1 MPRHARLLSESGY
14 AHLIVPGIGRQAIF
28 EEREDYEYYLSIL
41 RRFSRETGVS
51 ICAYCLMEN
60 HVHLLTHDGNNQ
72 VPLLMKKMGVSYSYY
87 FNRKYERT
95 GHLFQDR
102 YLSEPIEDE
111 TYLLAVFRYILNN
124 PVKAGL
130 CEAAKYEWSSYALYA
145 SPSTFVDTRLLQ
157 ELIGDGPHYI
167 AFIAMPN
174 EDRCLDCDVKPRVG
188 DARAKEI
195 VSECIGTT
203 NAMALQNMDRASRDA
218 ALSKLKERGLTIRQ
232 IERMTGIN
240 RNIVQRAR

>member
-1 MPRHARLLSESGY
+1 MPRQARRLSESGY
-14 AHLIVPGIGRQAIF
+14 AHLIVRGIGRQVIF

-41 RRFSRETGVS
+41 RRFSRETGVD

-60 HVHLLTHDGNNQ
+60 HVHLLAHDGNHQ
-72 VPLLMKKMGVSYSYY
+72 VPLMMKKMGVSYSYY
-87 FNRKYERT
+87 FNKKYERT

-102 YLSEPIEDE
+102 YMSEPIEDE

-130 CEAAKYEWSSYALYA
+130 CDAAKYEWSSYALYA

-157 ELIGDGPHYI
+157 DLIGDGSRYA
-167 AFIAMPN
+167 AFIAAPN
-174 EDRCLDCDVKPRVG
+174 EDECLDCDAKPRVG
-188 DARAKEI
+188 DAQARKI
-195 VSECIGTT
+195 VRECLG
-203 NAMALQNMDRASRDA
+203 ASGGMALQSMDRVSRDV
-218 ALSKLKERGLTIRQ
+218 ALLKLKERGLSVRQ
-232 IERMTGIN
+232 IERMTGIS